1 MTSSDDLVRRFT
13 SSDKSSCALTSSV
26 TSSDYIVIRVMA
38 DEMCPAAGAEAAL
51 PFEVATADQG
61 DPRSPVKRFLTPLGL
76 NQHRDTMKHLGFDT
90 PDDFG
95 DMTPGDAA
103 DMRAA
108 LLEHEVPLGH
118 VLKIMRS
125 ATQTTPE
132 VAQQLQPACGE
143 GSASVV
149 ETTSVSSWERALA
162 GPRPPASAE
171 QSALI
176 QTSIG
181 QAKDRREIEHQDKV
195 CHTPATRRR
204 PHRRRRHR
212 SFLAPSTLKPAYP
225 LHI

>member
-1 MTSSDDLVRRFT
+1 
-13 SSDKSSCALTSSV
+13 
-26 TSSDYIVIRVMA
+26 MA
-38 DEMCPAAGAEAAL
+38 DDASPAAAAEAAPL
-51 PFEVATADQG
+51 AVATPG
-61 DPRSPVKRFLTPLGL
+61 GEPRSPVESFLAPLGM
-76 NQHRDTMKHLGFDT
+76 NRHRDTMKQLGFDT
-90 PDDFG
+90 PEDFA

-108 LLEHEVPLGH
+108 LLEEKVPLGH

-132 VAQQLQPACGE
+132 VAQQLQPAFGE

-162 GPRPPASAE
+162 GPRPSSSAE

-195 CHTPATRRR
+195 CHTPATPTEARA
-204 PHRRRRHR
+204 
-212 SFLAPSTLKPAYP
+212 APTPLPCTCPCSPQPKRVKCCST
-225 LHI
+225 

>member
-1 MTSSDDLVRRFT
+1 
-13 SSDKSSCALTSSV
+13 
-26 TSSDYIVIRVMA
+26 
-38 DEMCPAAGAEAAL
+38 MCPAAGAEAAL

-103 DMRAA
+103 DMKAA
-108 LLEHEVPLGH
+108 LLEEKIPLGH
-118 VLKIMRS
+118 VMKIMRR
-125 ATQTTPE
+125 ATQRRGSV
-132 VAQQLQPACGE
+132 VAQQVQPAFE
-143 GSASVV
+143 EVSANVDAVV
-149 ETTSVSSWERALA
+149 ETSRYSLVRAL
-162 GPRPPASAE
+162 GPTLGPSASAE

-176 QTSIG
+176 QTSAD
-181 QAKDRREIEHQDKV
+181 QATVRRETEHKDKV